1 MDMQIFVISIDYIK
15 RIKMIIYKTINLI
28 NNKIYVGQDTRNN
41 PKYLGSGNLLKNA
54 IKKYGI
60 ENFKK
65 EILEDDIDDINILNE
80 KEIYWIKKL
89 NSKRPNGYNL
99 TDGGCGNLG
108 YEWTDEQRKTLSEAM
123 LNSDSHKQ
131 IMESVEYKQKMS
143 NANKG
148 HKHSKKTKI
157 LISKNRKLANT
168 PEFIEQQRLSHLG
181 QIPWNKGKTKY
192 TDKRLLNAS
201 KTMVEIHKNR
211 SVEKKKEIS
220 NKISKKIRGRQ
231 MSEEFCRNASKRMKI
246 IVKRPNYKKNMSE
259 SLKKVWNDPSK
270 KKEILE
276 KRKQT
281 KLKKL
286 KGKL

>member
-1 MDMQIFVISIDYIK
+1 
-15 RIKMIIYKTINLI
+15 MIIYKTINLI